1 MFMFIIHLVFNFQM
15 FQWIFENLKNI
26 RNTFKKIDFRSYKT
40 KINNL
45 KKKKIN
51 PAETEPTETDPT
63 ETENYLLRKSR
74 LFNSK
79 YFF

>member
-1 MFMFIIHLVFNFQM
+1 MFIIHLVFNFQM

-26 RNTFKKIDFRSYKT
+26 TNTFKKIDFRSYKT

-45 KKKKIN
+45 KKKIN
-51 PAETEPTETDPT
+51 PTETDPT
-63 ETENYLLRKSR
+63 EPTETENYLIRKSR
-74 LFNSK
+74 LINSK

>member
-26 RNTFKKIDFRSYKT
+26 TNTFKKIDFRSYKT

-45 KKKKIN
+45 KKKN
-51 PAETEPTETDPT
+51 
-63 ETENYLLRKSR
+63 KS
-74 LFNSK
+74 S
-79 YFF
+79 